1 MLNHARSRTIPKIQN
16 SKDDLHNYDSD
27 DNTAIKTKTSKTKVK
42 KKNTSQSI
50 KPRQSNEFDNINPN
64 LSKYTPLNPNLSK
77 YTPLNPNLSK
87 YTPLKPDQINLSKYT
102 PLKPDQINVDKVLQ
116 QSVENL
122 DKFDSELYL
131 RKNSER
137 KPELKN
143 RSETANTSEFQI
155 SKEPEFTDQR

>member
-64 LSKYTPLNPNLSK
+64 LSKYTLL
-77 YTPLNPNLSK
+77 T
-87 YTPLKPDQINLSKYT
+87 Q
-102 PLKPDQINVDKVLQ
+102 PDQINVKKVLQ

>member
-1 MLNHARSRTIPKIQN
+1 MLNHARSRTIPNIQN

-27 DNTAIKTKTSKTKVK
+27 DNMTIKIKTSRTKVK
-42 KKNTSQSI
+42 KKNSSQSI
-50 KPRQSNEFDNINPN
+50 KPRQSNKLDNINPN
-64 LSKYTPLNPNLSK
+64 PLIQ
-77 YTPLNPNLSK
+77 
-87 YTPLKPDQINLSKYT
+87 PDQTN
-102 PLKPDQINVDKVLQ
+102 PLIQPDQTNVKKVLQ

-137 KPELKN
+137 KPELEN

>member
-1 MLNHARSRTIPKIQN
+1 MLNHARSRTIPNIQN

-27 DNTAIKTKTSKTKVK
+27 DNMTIKIKTSRTKVK
-42 KKNTSQSI
+42 KKNSSQSI
-50 KPRQSNEFDNINPN
+50 KPRQSNKLDNINPN
-64 LSKYTPLNPNLSK
+64 PLIQ
-77 YTPLNPNLSK
+77 
-87 YTPLKPDQINLSKYT
+87 PDQTN
-102 PLKPDQINVDKVLQ
+102 PLIQPDQTNPLIQPDQTNVKKVLQ

-137 KPELKN
+137 KPELEN

>member
-27 DNTAIKTKTSKTKVK
+27 ENTAIITKTSKTKVK

-64 LSKYTPLNPNLSK
+64 LSKYTPL
-77 YTPLNPNLSK
+77 
-87 YTPLKPDQINLSKYT
+87 
-102 PLKPDQINVDKVLQ
+102 KPDQINVKKVLQ

>member
-1 MLNHARSRTIPKIQN
+1 MLNHARSRTIPNIQN
-16 SKDDLHNYDSD
+16 SKDDLHNSDSD
-27 DNTAIKTKTSKTKVK
+27 DSMAIKTKTSKPKVK
-42 KKNTSQSI
+42 KRNSSQSI
-50 KPRQSNEFDNINPN
+50 KPRQSNELDNINSN
-64 LSKYTPLNPNLSK
+64 PLIQ
-77 YTPLNPNLSK
+77 
-87 YTPLKPDQINLSKYT
+87 PDQTN
-102 PLKPDQINVDKVLQ
+102 PLIQPDQTNVKKVLQ

-137 KPELKN
+137 KPELEN

>member
-1 MLNHARSRTIPKIQN
+1 MLNHARSRTIPNIQN

-27 DNTAIKTKTSKTKVK
+27 DNMTIKIKTSRTKVK
-42 KKNTSQSI
+42 KKNSSQSI
-50 KPRQSNEFDNINPN
+50 KPRQSNKLDNINPN
-64 LSKYTPLNPNLSK
+64 PLIQ
-77 YTPLNPNLSK
+77 
-87 YTPLKPDQINLSKYT
+87 PDQTN
-102 PLKPDQINVDKVLQ
+102 PLIQPDQTNVKKVLQ

-137 KPELKN
+137 KPELEN
-143 RSETANTSEFQI
+143 RSETVNTSEFQI

>member
-27 DNTAIKTKTSKTKVK
+27 ENTAIITKTSKTKVK

-64 LSKYTPLNPNLSK
+64 LSKYTLL
-77 YTPLNPNLSK
+77 T
-87 YTPLKPDQINLSKYT
+87 Q
-102 PLKPDQINVDKVLQ
+102 PDQINVKKVLQ